1 MDIDDDDYDEEE
13 AMNLAIALSMEIE
26 TSTPSKEA
34 TGLLYSCSSDLT
46 EEESI
51 EIALALSVEEQS
63 STEIFDQYN
72 NANSEDIVLKNKIIS
87 NDTKLVNDEVR
98 KMHCNYFEPPDVQPE
113 IQGIKCVPQL
123 LLEDM
128 DKPHPFIIT
137 RDDGHLEIKPNI
149 FDYLNS
155 VTKPLVIISVAGLYR
170 TGKSYLLNR
179 LLGKEVGFPLG
190 STVQSETKG
199 IWIWVSP
206 HPMDPDKVLVL
217 LDTEGLAD
225 PEKGNATHDAQIFCL
240 ALLLSST
247 FVYNSKGTID
257 NNALHDLQMTA
268 ELSSHIKLKANS
280 SGEETEDI
288 EGIFPKFVWAVR
300 DFFLK
305 CEVNGNT
312 VTSDEYLEWGL
323 QRKKGHGE
331 KISQANNVRKTIKES
346 FRERHCFLF
355 PFPTTPDKLQDL
367 ESLKFDQLDE
377 NFKNVSQEFTEIVLK
392 ISDPKSVLGK
402 EVTGRMFLNLAK
414 TYVDTINKGSVPVI
428 ENAVDYITKVENEKA
443 KEKALEIFQS
453 RKSGLTLPM
462 RADELNKTISTL
474 IREAIK
480 TFAEFCIFDDQQVY
494 SVQLAHELKQF
505 EEEITNE
512 NLKCSRAVCE
522 KIIREQFKAIS
533 MKIQNGS
540 YLEGGGYEEYQE
552 DYLEASQMFEACAEG
567 QEAKDTVLQE
577 YRENTENDKK
587 QRILFFRSIGK
598 TLKMTECKSSMLITK
613 FMRKRRK

>member
-1 MDIDDDDYDEEE
+1 MDIDGDDYDEEE

-149 FDYLNS
+149 FEYLNS

-367 ESLKFDQLDE
+367 ESLKFDQLNE
-377 NFKNVSQEFTEIVLK
+377 NFKNVSKEFTEIVLK

-414 TYVDTINKGSVPVI
+414 TYVDTINKGGVPVI

-453 RKSGLTLPM
+453 R
-462 RADELNKTISTL
+462 
-474 IREAIK
+474 
-480 TFAEFCIFDDQQVY
+480 
-494 SVQLAHELKQF
+494 
-505 EEEITNE
+505 
-512 NLKCSRAVCE
+512 
-522 KIIREQFKAIS
+522 
-533 MKIQNGS
+533 
-540 YLEGGGYEEYQE
+540 
-552 DYLEASQMFEACAEG
+552 
-567 QEAKDTVLQE
+567 
-577 YRENTENDKK
+577 
-587 QRILFFRSIGK
+587 
-598 TLKMTECKSSMLITK
+598 
-613 FMRKRRK
+613 